1 VTQRLHGRGGV
12 VVDDGANG
20 DKKRMKTAAAM
31 AVLSTAPTPPPDRLR
46 V

>member
-1 VTQRLHGRGGV
+1 MQQLHGRDDV

-20 DKKRMKTAAAM
+20 DESRTKTAAAM
-31 AVLSTAPTPPPDRLR
+31 AVLLTTPVPPPDRLR